1 MFIKFDGMYVFIMR
15 DVTMESITCHENVY
29 FALCLA
35 CMKKEEE
42 EKKDMLI
49 LQLKMLMW

>member
-15 DVTMESITCHENVY
+15 DVTMESITCHENVH
-29 FALCLA
+29 FACLCLV

-42 EKKDMLI
+42 KKKDMLI
-49 LQLKMLMW
+49 LQLKMLM